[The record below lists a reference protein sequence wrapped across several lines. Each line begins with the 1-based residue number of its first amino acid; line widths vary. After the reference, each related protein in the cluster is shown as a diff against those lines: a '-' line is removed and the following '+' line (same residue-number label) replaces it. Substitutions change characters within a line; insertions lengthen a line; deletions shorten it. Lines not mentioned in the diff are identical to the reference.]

1 MSIVNSSEK
10 NIKSNANKYI
20 SKRGY
25 IVRKSSLSTK
35 ELNDIKNEL
44 TVKPFVNSDYG
55 KEEEPFKIY
64 MENDTKIYLPKRY
77 GYDKFGLPDFSEL
90 PPGDD
95 INIEFNLNLKK
106 EQIIPAEA
114 TIKAYRENGGGILSL
129 PCGFGKTIMALYFI
143 ATLKKKTLVIV
154 HVQFLMSQ
162 WIERIKFALPEA
174 KIGTIQGSTFDIEG
188 KDIVIGMLQTLS
200 MRDFDATAFN
210 SFGHI
215 IIDECH
221 HIPSRVFSKALTR
234 ITSQYMLGLSATP
247 RRKDGL
253 MKVVQNF
260 IGDIV
265 YSVKNAGKNVVKV
278 ERYLLESDN
287 EDYKR
292 EVLNY
297 MGKPQMPTMINNITE
312 YYKRTEMII
321 DRILETVT
329 ETPER
334 HVLVLSDRKKHLEDM
349 FNICEKR
356 GFTSVGY
363 YVGGMKKDDLKQS
376 ESKQIILAT
385 CMLVAEGFDVPS
397 LNTLVLTSPK
407 SDIVQII
414 GRIDRKI
421 HDNVQPLILDYVDNF
436 SMFENQGRKRFA
448 VYKKNKFAISD
459 THINIETKR
468 ITFSKNYKNISG
480 NNSSDS
486 EEIEDDSIISSSSA
500 SAVANYK
507 KSNKKF
513 GKNETDFESEKVKK
527 QKDIDDLFKSMSM
540 FA

>member
-1 MSIVNSSEK
+1 MS
-10 NIKSNANKYI
+10 SNTNTSTKTSTKTVANRYI

-25 IVRKSSLSTK
+25 IIRKSSLSSK

-55 KEEEPFKIY
+55 KEEEPFKLY
-64 MENDTKIYLPKRY
+64 MENETKIYLPKRY
-77 GYDKFGLPDFSEL
+77 GINKFGPPQLNEL

-95 INIEFNLNLKK
+95 INIDFNLTLKR
-106 EQIIPAEA
+106 EQVSPAEI

-143 ATLKKKTLVIV
+143 AALKKKTLVIV
-154 HVQFLMSQ
+154 HVEFLMNQ
-162 WIERIKFALPEA
+162 WIERIKYALPEA
-174 KIGTIQGSTFDIEG
+174 KVGTIQGAKFDIEG

-200 MRDFDATAFN
+200 MRDFEPNAFD
-210 SFGHI
+210 SFGHV

-234 ITSQYMLGLSATP
+234 ITSPYMLGLSATP

-253 MKVVQNF
+253 MKVAEF
-260 IGDIV
+260 HIGEIV

-278 ERYLLESDN
+278 ERYILDSNYEP
-287 EDYKR
+287 YKN

-312 YYKRTEMII
+312 YFKRTEMIMNRVF
-321 DRILETVT
+321 DSIL

-334 HVLVLSDRKKHLEDM
+334 HVLILSDRKKHLEDM
-349 FNICEKR
+349 FNICQQR

-363 YVGGMKKDDLKQS
+363 YIGGMKKNDLKET

-385 CMLVAEGFDVPS
+385 CMLVSEGFDIPT
-397 LNTLVLTSPK
+397 LNTLVLASPK

-421 HDNVQPLILDYVDNF
+421 HDNVEPLILDYVDNF

-448 VYKKNKFAISD
+448 VYKKNKFNISD
-459 THINIETKR
+459 THINIETHK
-468 ITFSKNYKNISG
+468 ISFSKNYKISSS
-480 NNSSDS
+480 NNDNDSSDS
-486 EEIEDDSIISSSSA
+486 EKDGFA
-500 SAVANYK
+500 KLVTVK
-507 KSNKKF
+507 KSTKKREEVET
-513 GKNETDFESEKVKK
+513 NEAKK
-527 QKDIDDLFKSMSM
+527 KRDIEELFASISM
-540 FA
+540 FS